1 MGIFFFFSPLE
12 QQILQCG
19 AISGARWGQNYF
31 LNNNKMFFSF
41 INVEGVIQKL
51 HSVKY
56 WIMITVEADTRNQK
70 PHIKE
75 IYKNENNAIILLED
89 IGSLFF
95 LLK

>member
-1 MGIFFFFSPLE
+1 
-12 QQILQCG
+12 
-19 AISGARWGQNYF
+19 
-31 LNNNKMFFSF
+31 
-41 INVEGVIQKL
+41 
-51 HSVKY
+51 
-56 WIMITVEADTRNQK
+56 MITVEADTRNQK